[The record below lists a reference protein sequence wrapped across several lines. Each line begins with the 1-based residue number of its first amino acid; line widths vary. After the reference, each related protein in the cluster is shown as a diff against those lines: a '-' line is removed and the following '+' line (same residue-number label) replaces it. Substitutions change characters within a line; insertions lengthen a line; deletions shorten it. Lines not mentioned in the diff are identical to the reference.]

1 MLLLNSQVVFLKELV
16 VLTQNLYVE
25 PIIFLTGRS
34 VFHSIDISVPPCPLN
49 AKFAV
54 LYLSKFIFRAC
65 LVAQMVKNLLPMW
78 RPGFDPWLGRS
89 PGGGYGNPPG
99 ESPRTEGPGGLQSMG
114 WQRVEHNLVTKHS
127 TNLYL

>member
-25 PIIFLTGRS
+25 PIIFPTGRS

-49 AKFAV
+49 VKFAV

-78 RPGFDPWLGRS
+78 ETWVRS
-89 PGGGYGNPPG
+89 LVGKIPGGGYGNPPG
-99 ESPRTEGPGGLQSMG
+99 ESPRTEGPGGLQSTG
-114 WQRVEHNLVTKHS
+114 WQRVEHNLATKHS

>member
-25 PIIFLTGRS
+25 PIIFPTGRS

-78 RPGFDPWLGRS
+78 ETWVRSLVGKIPWR
-89 PGGGYGNPPG
+89 
-99 ESPRTEGPGGLQSMG
+99 RV
-114 WQRVEHNLVTKHS
+114 WQPTWRIPKNRGTWWATVHRVAKS
-127 TNLYL
+127 